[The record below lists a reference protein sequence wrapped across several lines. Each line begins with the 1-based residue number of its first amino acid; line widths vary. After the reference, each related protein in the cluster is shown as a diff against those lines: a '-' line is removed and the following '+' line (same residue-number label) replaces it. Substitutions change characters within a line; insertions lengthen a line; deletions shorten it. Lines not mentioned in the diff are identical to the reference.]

1 LQLRQAVEA
10 LLRRDGPG
18 PAPVWDDSIL
28 GYESVIGD
36 DRDACEVLASMKLE
50 KVAIS
55 MSSDHPRDGV
65 QRTVEKARER
75 AAVD

>member
-10 LLRRDGPG
+10 LLRRDGSE
-18 PAPVWDDSIL
+18 PAPLWDDSIL

-55 MSSDHPRDGV
+55 MS
-65 QRTVEKARER
+65 
-75 AAVD
+75 